1 MKKKTTYLPTTVSWI
16 LLGIVLIL
24 LGVILGTAS
33 GRDKIS
39 TANDRAGAGAVQAL
53 EVHREEVESA
63 ASPIGVDVVYS
74 FTVSDPLEHDTH
86 LAFCAVHQYVHVYL
100 GEDLVYAL
108 EPSGVND
115 KITTIGS
122 NWVIIPLYREDSGR
136 EVRVVLTP
144 AYKHVRELTTEFLLG
159 SPLTVYINQLG
170 SDLAQLIVG
179 TLMILAGIAFMF
191 TALYGRIVSKKKG
204 TSMLGLFAV
213 MLGIWYFTDSL
224 FAALIFR
231 RSSILLH
238 YVSITMLMICM
249 IPMMKSLKQRYCAL
263 SQSVLD
269 VCCTL
274 MAFVCMLEFVM
285 QLLGIADLYEML
297 PVTWGIIIFCGVIVV
312 CDMAY
317 ERIYYPEKY
326 HGPLWRR
333 TSWIL
338 AIGGLVDLVIFL
350 IPGDW
355 GGLIFT
361 MPAFLYYIV
370 AKGLDII
377 YSYTEQENAYQNL
390 LVEKDRQLMQNR
402 LTTMQSQIR
411 SHFMFNILNAISGM
425 CKYDPQKADQTV
437 VCFARYLR
445 TNIDIMQD
453 DQKVTFRSAL
463 RHLEDYVAL
472 EQIRFG
478 DQIRFVTQ
486 IRVDNFLLPPL
497 VLQPIVENAIKHGLT
512 PKPSG
517 GTVRLRT
524 WAVKDEVW
532 IEIRDD
538 GVGFNTSAI
547 SSERS
552 VGLKNVRFRL
562 ENVMHGK
569 MTINS
574 TPGKGTV
581 VTITIPREE
590 TDTCT

>member
-1 MKKKTTYLPTTVSWI
+1 MKKKTTYLPTTASWVLLVIVVI
-16 LLGIVLIL
+16 LI
-24 LGVILGTAS
+24 GVILGMAS
-33 GRDKIS
+33 GWDKIS
-39 TANDRAGAGAVQAL
+39 TDNDRSGAGEVQAL
-53 EVHREEVESA
+53 EVWREEVESA

-100 GEDLVYAL
+100 GDELVYAL

-144 AYKHVRELTTEFLLG
+144 AYKHVLELRPEFMLG
-159 SPLTVYINQLG
+159 SPLTVYIEQLG

-204 TSMLGLFAV
+204 TSMLGLFAI

-224 FAALIFR
+224 FAALIFP
-231 RSSILLH
+231 RSPILLH
-238 YVSITMLMICM
+238 YLSITMLMICM

-326 HGPLWRR
+326 HGPLWRI
-333 TSWIL
+333 TSWVL
-338 AIGGLVDLVIFL
+338 AIGGLVDLIIFL
-350 IPGDW
+350 VPGDR

-370 AKGLDII
+370 AKGLDTI
-377 YSYTEQENAYQNL
+377 YSYTEQENEYIFHPLQ
-390 LVEKDRQLMQNR
+390 QLFR
-402 LTTMQSQIR
+402 C
-411 SHFMFNILNAISGM
+411 ILGI
-425 CKYDPQKADQTV
+425 C
-437 VCFARYLR
+437 
-445 TNIDIMQD
+445 
-453 DQKVTFRSAL
+453 
-463 RHLEDYVAL
+463 RHLAGIQPATQRPQCRKLAAGQRRLPRSFDARAL
-472 EQIRFG
+472 CPACHLRIQRTLKRG
-478 DQIRFVTQ
+478 TRG
-486 IRVDNFLLPPL
+486 RV
-497 VLQPIVENAIKHGLT
+497 KHGRGIAHAQAIESRGQ
-512 PKPSG
+512 PPIF
-517 GTVRLRT
+517 LRC
-524 WAVKDEVW
+524 
-532 IEIRDD
+532 
-538 GVGFNTSAI
+538 
-547 SSERS
+547 
-552 VGLKNVRFRL
+552 GLKRHAHAFGHCFLGGHIARSLGRVNGGAVHVGRCDLQAGELCHLFVRGAIAIL
-562 ENVMHGK
+562 CQGGDIGHAAGG
-569 MTINS
+569 I
-574 TPGKGTV
+574 
-581 VTITIPREE
+581 VTIRAAHDELHKMRLAGVPLFQHRSKELFLQ
-590 TDTCT
+590 

>member
-1 MKKKTTYLPTTVSWI
+1 MKKKTTYLPSTASWI
-16 LLGIVLIL
+16 LLAIVVIL
-24 LGVILGTAS
+24 LGAVLGIAF
-33 GRDKIS
+33 GVNNVS
-39 TANDRAGAGAVQAL
+39 TDNDRAGAGSVQVL
-53 EVHREEVESA
+53 EVQREEVASA

-74 FTVSDPLEHDTH
+74 FTVSDTLEHDTH
-86 LAFCAVHQYVHVYL
+86 LAFCAVHQYVHIYL
-100 GEDLVYAL
+100 DDELVYAL
-108 EPSGVND
+108 EPSGVTD

-122 NWVIIPLYREDSGR
+122 NWVIIPLYREDGGR
-136 EVRVVLTP
+136 EAQVVLTP
-144 AYKHVRELTTEFLLG
+144 AYKHAKDLTPEFMLG
-159 SPLTVYINQLG
+159 SPLTVYIDQLG
-170 SDLAQLIVG
+170 SDLSQLIVG
-179 TLMILAGIAFMF
+179 TLMVLAGIAFLC
-191 TALYGRIVSKKKG
+191 TALYGRIVSRKKG
-204 TSMLGLFAV
+204 TSMLGLFSI
-213 MLGIWYFTDSL
+213 MLGIWYFSDSL

-231 RSSILLH
+231 NNPILLH
-238 YVSITMLMICM
+238 YLSITMLMGCM
-249 IPMMKSLKQRYCAL
+249 LPLMQALKERYCAL
-263 SQSVLD
+263 SRSVLD
-269 VCCTL
+269 MCCTV
-274 MAFVCMLEFVM
+274 MAFVCLIEIIM
-285 QLLGIADLYEML
+285 QLLGIADLYEMM
-297 PVTWGIIIFCGVIVV
+297 PVTWGIMILCGVIVG

-317 ERIYYPEKY
+317 ERMYYPDKY
-326 HGPLWRR
+326 RGPLWRKP
-333 TSWIL
+333 SWL
-338 AIGGLVDLVIFL
+338 LLMAMLVDLIVFFL
-350 IPGDW
+350 PGDRS
-355 GGLIFT
+355 GPNFT
-361 MPAFLYYIV
+361 MPAFLFFIV
-370 AKGLDII
+370 ARGLDII
-377 YSYTEQENAYQNL
+377 YSYTEQENAYKNL
-390 LVEKDRQLMQNR
+390 LIEKDRQLMQNR

-486 IRVDNFLLPPL
+486 IRVDNFMLPPL

-512 PKPSG
+512 PKQSG

-524 WAVKDEVW
+524 WAIKDEVW

-562 ENVMHGK
+562 ENLMHGQ
-569 MTINS
+569 MTIKS

-590 TDTCT
+590 TDKCM